1 MDRVTL
7 SEATPGSETKDG
19 LSQAKN
25 GLRTKHIHKLRLLD
39 QRTENLPL
47 FTRPSDPVLQVIS
60 GDFYLQ
66 KMQCNIQFIDFVIL
80 SRFLLNPLNFQI

>member
-1 MDRVTL
+1 M
-7 SEATPGSETKDG
+7 AF
-19 LSQAKN
+19 
-25 GLRTKHIHKLRLLD
+25 LRLKMDYVPNIFINSVVLN
-39 QRTENLPL
+39 QRTEHLPL
-47 FTRPSDPVLQVIS
+47 FTRSSDSVLQVIS